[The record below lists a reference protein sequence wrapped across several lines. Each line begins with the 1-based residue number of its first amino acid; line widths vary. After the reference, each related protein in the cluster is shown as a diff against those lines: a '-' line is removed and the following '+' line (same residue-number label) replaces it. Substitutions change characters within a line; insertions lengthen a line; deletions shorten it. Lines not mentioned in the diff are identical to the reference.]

1 MSTRAALIAL
11 PLLSAALLSA
21 CGEEALVERDTSI
34 VQRLGLARE
43 LEPGVSVGF
52 DLDAYVSDSLDSRSC
67 NKEDFVDPG
76 GVRGIDNQIAR
87 LMPLVDLAGQGAVDA
102 LVQAAIGEGR
112 LLMFVSVER
121 RPDSDTVDVLFE
133 RGEGQPLVGGD
144 GLLLEGQTLARHTV
158 PDLGHTVATPQP
170 DGTLFMGPF
179 ALQLPIVVFNFFFE
193 FSIPD
198 AYARLTPRPEGG
210 YDAVL
215 GGSATVDQILGIV
228 RTADSGGTKLQGL
241 LGDGIRD
248 VADLQ
253 RDRTTGS
260 CTAMSLAATFR
271 TVPAFQF

>member
-1 MSTRAALIAL
+1 MSTLIRGLFITL
-11 PLLSAALLSA
+11 PLLAA
-21 CGEEALVERDTSI
+21 CGEEAAVERSTSI

-43 LEPGVSVGF
+43 MEPGVSVGF
-52 DLDAYVSDSLDSRSC
+52 DLDAQVSDSLDARSC
-67 NKEDFVDPG
+67 NKEDFVDPA

-121 RPDSDTVDVLFE
+121 TPDAETVDVLFE
-133 RGEGQPLVGGD
+133 RGEGLPLVGGD
-144 GLLLEGQTLARHTV
+144 GLLLEGQTIARHTV
-158 PDLGHTVATPQP
+158 PDLGHTQATEQA
-170 DGTLFMGPF
+170 DGTLSMGPF

-198 AYARLTPRPEGG
+198 AKVRLTPRPEGG

-228 RTADSGGTKLQGL
+228 KTADSGGTKLQGL

-248 VADLQ
+248 VADLE
-253 RDRTTGS
+253 RDRSTGL